1 MKEFPMLSRCK
12 IPKWDERVGRRRVR
26 SEIVIWVNFCL
37 NVVEIHTYKT
47 SGEKHTVPILVA
59 VLSGILSLV
68 FV

>member
-1 MKEFPMLSRCK
+1 MLSRCE

-26 SEIVIWVNFCL
+26 NKIVIWVNFCL
-37 NVVEIHTYKT
+37 NVNEIPT
-47 SGEKHTVPILVA
+47 SKPRGEKDTVPILVA

>member
-1 MKEFPMLSRCK
+1 MLSRCE

-26 SEIVIWVNFCL
+26 NKIVIWVNFCL
-37 NVVEIHTYKT
+37 NVNEIYT
-47 SGEKHTVPILVA
+47 SKNRGEKDTVPILVA